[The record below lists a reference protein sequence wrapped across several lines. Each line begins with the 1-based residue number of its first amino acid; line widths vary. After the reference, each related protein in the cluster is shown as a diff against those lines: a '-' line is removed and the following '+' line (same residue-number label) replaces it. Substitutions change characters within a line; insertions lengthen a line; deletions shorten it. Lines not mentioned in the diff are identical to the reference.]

1 MDGPVDGIYGAK
13 TEAGVRILKL
23 NDSALYYLSELKQ
36 YDLRNNIEK
45 AIKNLP
51 DNLLSEILYRKY
63 ILGKTLEEISFTLN
77 YSKRHIERLHLKA
90 LEIIENKIILKN
102 CSFYL
107 YKKALKFIQCFFAKI
122 ARRKPGGQCFTFRWA
137 AGNTAPRRLLRF
149 CLGGRYNYR
158 EKERSKHPCA

>member
-1 MDGPVDGIYGAK
+1 M
-13 TEAGVRILKL
+13 TKL
-23 NDSALYYLSELKQ
+23 FSVTVEKIKKEFMLELKTA

-90 LEIIENKIILKN
+90 LEIIEI
-102 CSFYL
+102 
-107 YKKALKFIQCFFAKI
+107 
-122 ARRKPGGQCFTFRWA
+122 
-137 AGNTAPRRLLRF
+137 
-149 CLGGRYNYR
+149 
-158 EKERSKHPCA
+158 